1 MSTSESSRPLLG
13 SGLVSIAQV
22 QPDGMSTNVLL
33 DHRMVDR
40 IRAAVLGRDHG
51 ACRFC
56 GFRAKRYQQV
66 ALLDGMA
73 RSIAGMATACIMC
86 HDCFHLDRVARH
98 RSGVLLFLPE
108 MEQIELIDLARDLYV
123 SRSTQGDAP
132 SRARRALD
140 HLMTRRDE
148 AKKRIGSDEPA
159 FLAERFEA
167 AARESAEAV
176 TELRRTI
183 AGVRLMPLDRRIVS
197 EDDLEFNQFPQILVY
212 WRSKQ
217 GPYKD
222 ASKRRFSRITRY
234 LSEVAEVGDDPHD

>member
-1 MSTSESSRPLLG
+1 MSTSSSRPILAA
-13 SGLVSIAQV
+13 GLVSVARV
-22 QPDGMSTNVLL
+22 QPNGMSTKVLL

-40 IRAAVLGRDHG
+40 IRITVLGRDHG
-51 ACRFC
+51 VCRFC

-86 HDCFHLDRVARH
+86 HDCFHLDLVPRH

-108 MEQIELIDLARDLYV
+108 LEQIELIDLARDLYV
-123 SRSTQGDAP
+123 ARSTPGDAP

-140 HLMTRRDE
+140 HLMTRREE
-148 AKKRIGSDEPA
+148 AKNRIGSDDPA
-159 FLAERFEA
+159 VLAERFEA
-167 AARESAEAV
+167 AARESAAAV
-176 TELRRTI
+176 ADLRRKI
-183 AGVRLMPLDRRIVS
+183 DGVRLMPLDRRILS

-217 GPYKD
+217 GPYGD
-222 ASKRRFSRITRY
+222 ASTRRFSRITRY
-234 LSEVAEVGDDPHD
+234 LSDVAGVGDDPHE